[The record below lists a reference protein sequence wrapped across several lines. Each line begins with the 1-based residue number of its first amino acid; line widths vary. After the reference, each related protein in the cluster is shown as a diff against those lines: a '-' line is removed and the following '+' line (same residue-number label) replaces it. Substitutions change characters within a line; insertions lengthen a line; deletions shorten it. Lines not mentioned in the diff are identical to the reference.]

1 MFQHHHNPG
10 DFKKIISSP
19 FVILFLSGLVF
30 LAAYGTFNIFLKRRG
45 LEDNLGAINAKIQ
58 RLETENISNLKEVD
72 YLTSESGIE
81 KEAKSRLNLK
91 SPGENVVV
99 VIPPEKIQQNNDDSD
114 NSFLNKLKSFFQ
126 NL

>member
-1 MFQHHHNPG
+1 MFQHRHSPG

-19 FVILFLSGLVF
+19 FVILLLSGLVF
-30 LAAYGTFNIFLKRRG
+30 FAAYGTFNIFLKRRG
-45 LEDNLGAINAKIQ
+45 LEDNLESLNAKI
-58 RLETENISNLKEVD
+58 RHLETENIFNLKKID

-81 KEAKSRLNLK
+81 KEAKARLNLK

-114 NSFLNKLKSFFQ
+114 NSFLKKLKSFFQ